1 MYMRLVHAKYK
12 PEELS
17 QIQKLYDDKF
27 IPRLQQ
33 TEGCLGV
40 CLIISDLHLN
50 EGISMTL
57 WKTKE
62 HAEAYEKSG
71 VYRELL
77 DKIRPHLS
85 DTSEWKVQ
93 LSKDLTLE
101 YQPVPEEPVI
111 KTYVAAAEMEREMPP
126 RDKSHLMYVRIV
138 SVGIQPGKMEE
149 FKQIYTNEILPVL
162 KNLEGCGFAF
172 MTENVEEKDVALCV
186 TIWDSKQDA
195 EAYESMG
202 LFQMLKSKVEHT
214 FSGLY
219 QWKMALEKEFGG
231 QVVTSKD
238 FKVDTYSVVTGK
250 SFE

>member
-1 MYMRLVHAKYK
+1 MYMRLVHTRYK
-12 PEELS
+12 PEALS
-17 QIQKLYDDKF
+17 KIQKIYDETI

-33 TEGCLGV
+33 TEGCLSV

-50 EGISMTL
+50 EAISMTM
-57 WKTKE
+57 WKTAE
-62 HAEAYEKSG
+62 YAEAYEKSG
-71 VYRELL
+71 VYQELL
-77 DKIRPHLS
+77 DKVSPHLS

-111 KTYVAAAEMEREMPP
+111 KTYVAAAQMEREIPP
-126 RDKSHLMYVRIV
+126 HEKTHLMYMRIV

-149 FKQIYTNEILPVL
+149 FKQIYTNEILPAL
-162 KNLEGCGFAF
+162 KDLEGCSFAF

-202 LFQMLKSKVEHT
+202 LFQMLKRKVEHT

-231 QVVTSKD
+231 HVVTSKD
-238 FKVDTYSVVTGK
+238 FQVDTYSVVTGK
-250 SFE
+250 IFQ

>member
-17 QIQKLYDDKF
+17 QIQQVYNDKI

-40 CLIISDLHLN
+40 CVIISELHPD

-71 VYRELL
+71 VYQELL
-77 DKIRPHLS
+77 DKVKPHLS
-85 DTSEWKVQ
+85 DTAEWKVQ
-93 LSKDLTLE
+93 LSEDLTLE
-101 YQPVPEEPVI
+101 YHPVTEEPVI
-111 KTYVAAAEMEREMPP
+111 KTYVAAAQMEKEIPP
-126 RDKSHLMYVRIV
+126 REKTHLMYVRIV

-149 FKQIYTNEILPVL
+149 FKQIYTNEILPAL
-162 KNLEGCGFAF
+162 KDLEGCGFAF
-172 MTENVEEKDVALCV
+172 MTENIEEKDTALCV

-195 EAYESMG
+195 EAYENTG
-202 LFQMLKSKVEHT
+202 LFQMLKRKVEHT
-214 FSGLY
+214 FSGFY

-231 QVVTSKD
+231 HVVTSKN
-238 FKVDTYSVVTGK
+238 FKVDIYSVVTGK